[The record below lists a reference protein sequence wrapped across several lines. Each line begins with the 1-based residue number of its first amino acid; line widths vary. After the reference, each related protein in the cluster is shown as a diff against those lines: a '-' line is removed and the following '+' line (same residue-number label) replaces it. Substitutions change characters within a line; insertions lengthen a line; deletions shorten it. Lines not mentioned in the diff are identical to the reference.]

1 MRSESCGGLS
11 HRSSA
16 KIIISASVRVRLGLS
31 DVNFIRQTVYVYL
44 QWSMAHADTMLRQA
58 MEYVHV
64 WNISTQNPEKV
75 HVFSQLFVQEY
86 IQDNSVKVG
95 HRWGVFSSSLMSTY
109 MHASLSLTW
118 SHVHVLSINLAFQ
131 SCINTHKHLQCN
143 KKKTWEIYA
152 TLCFPSF
159 TSTNVYIFPLYGNY
173 WNITCQH
180 LLFGYIYLN
189 PAAECI
195 HMINMQDSVSDSGIM
210 ASGTAA
216 ICLLCNRT
224 GSHATSRHMGNV

>member
-64 WNISTQNPEKV
+64 WNASTQNPEKV
-75 HVFSQLFVQEY
+75 HVFFQLFVQEY

-118 SHVHVLSINLAFQ
+118 SQVHVLSINIAFQ

-143 KKKTWEIYA
+143 KKKHERFMQRCAFHPLPPQMCTFSYSMGIIETLHVNIYFSVIFILIQQQNAYTW
-152 TLCFPSF
+152 
-159 TSTNVYIFPLYGNY
+159 
-173 WNITCQH
+173 
-180 LLFGYIYLN
+180 
-189 PAAECI
+189 
-195 HMINMQDSVSDSGIM
+195 
-210 ASGTAA
+210 
-216 ICLLCNRT
+216 
-224 GSHATSRHMGNV
+224 

>member
-44 QWSMAHADTMLRQA
+44 QWSMVHADTMLRQA

-86 IQDNSVKVG
+86 IQENSVKVG

-118 SHVHVLSINLAFQ
+118 SQVHVLSINLAFQ
-131 SCINTHKHLQCN
+131 SCIYIHINICSATKNKHERFMQRCAVHPLPPQMCTFSHSMGIIETLHVN
-143 KKKTWEIYA
+143 IYFSVIFILIQQQNAYTW
-152 TLCFPSF
+152 
-159 TSTNVYIFPLYGNY
+159 
-173 WNITCQH
+173 
-180 LLFGYIYLN
+180 
-189 PAAECI
+189 
-195 HMINMQDSVSDSGIM
+195 
-210 ASGTAA
+210 
-216 ICLLCNRT
+216 
-224 GSHATSRHMGNV
+224 